1 LPEQTLEQV
10 SGLIGVMRERVSQ
23 LEVAALAKL
32 RRAFNKHLRPVE
44 PEFLAAA

>member
-1 LPEQTLEQV
+1 MPEQTLEQM
-10 SGLIGVMRERVSQ
+10 SGLIGVMPEHVSQ

-32 RRAFNKHLRPVE
+32 RRAFKHLRPVE

>member
-10 SGLIGVMRERVSQ
+10 SGLIGVMRERVGQ

-32 RRAFNKHLRPVE
+32 RRVFNKHLRPVE
-44 PEFLAAA
+44 PEFLAPA